1 MPPLPPAAPRL
12 HHWQSL
18 ITLLNPGQS
27 PVPASGKGASLLKVQ
42 SISGIG
48 KSHEGPQY
56 QAYTGVAFW
65 VLLAAP
71 HPSFVV
77 A

>member
-1 MPPLPPAAPRL
+1 MLLPPPAVPGL
-12 HHWQSL
+12 PHWQNSVYPSG
-18 ITLLNPGQS
+18 PGQS
-27 PVPASGKGASLLKVQ
+27 PAPASGMGASLLKVQ

-48 KSHEGPQY
+48 KFHEGPQY

-71 HPSFVV
+71 CPSFVV